1 MNITI
6 TQLIRMLDN
15 AISYG
20 LCLVHKLRQHLTV
33 GANY

>member
-15 AISYG
+15 AISYD
-20 LCLVHKLRQHLTV
+20 LCLVHKLRPHLTV
-33 GANY
+33 GANC